1 MLQRSTCLW
10 FWSVKLQLEISHDR
24 ANASLPV
31 LQNAILQ
38 CELRYLNLLD
48 GVSTAHDMRE

>member
-10 FWSVKLQLEISHDR
+10 FRSVKLQLEISHDR
-24 ANASLPV
+24 ANPSLRV

-38 CELRYLNLLD
+38 SEVPKLNLLD
-48 GVSTAHDMRE
+48 GVSTARNMSE